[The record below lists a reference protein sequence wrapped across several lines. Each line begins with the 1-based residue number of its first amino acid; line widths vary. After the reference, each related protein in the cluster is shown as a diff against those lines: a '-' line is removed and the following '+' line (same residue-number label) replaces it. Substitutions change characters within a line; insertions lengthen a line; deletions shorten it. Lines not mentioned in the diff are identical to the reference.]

1 MKARLSSKSIGLYCK
16 THWIG
21 TKRTYP
27 SRLTYLMRQY
37 THLLWQMV
45 TTTLGTA
52 KIDSASLRLF
62 DETLVF

>member
-27 SRLTYLMRQY
+27 SRLTYLMRAIY
-37 THLLWQMV
+37 SFAMANGHNNTRNGKNW
-45 TTTLGTA
+45 
-52 KIDSASLRLF
+52 
-62 DETLVF
+62 